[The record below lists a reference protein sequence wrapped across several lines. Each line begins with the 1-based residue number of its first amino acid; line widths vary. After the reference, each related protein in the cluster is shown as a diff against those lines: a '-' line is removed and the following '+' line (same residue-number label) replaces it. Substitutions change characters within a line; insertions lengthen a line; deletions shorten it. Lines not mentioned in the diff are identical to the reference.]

1 VFGVVSPLAHVDAAC
16 LDAWAE
22 ILLAAPDSRLLW
34 LTDTAE
40 ADTVTRE
47 RFKRLMALREIA
59 PERID
64 MRHRLEDVARQRAI
78 GEMALVLDSL
88 PVSLGTAALE
98 CLWCGTPVLSLR
110 GDAPWRSTAAGLL
123 TAAGLGAWVAAG
135 RDDYIAKAVACS
147 GATAASREGLRQR
160 LLASPIMDAAGF
172 ADAFGR
178 AIEGMWDELS
188 A

>member
-1 VFGVVSPLAHVDAAC
+1 
-16 LDAWAE
+16 
-22 ILLAAPDSRLLW
+22 LLAAPDSRLLW

-40 ADTVTRE
+40 ADTATRE
-47 RFKRLMALREIA
+47 RFRRLMALREIE

-64 MRHRLEDVARQRAI
+64 MRPRLEDAGRQRAI
-78 GEMALVLDSL
+78 GEMALVLDTFS
-88 PVSLGTAALE
+88 VSLGTAALE

-110 GDAPWRSTAAGLL
+110 GDASWRSSAAGLL
-123 TAAGLGAWVAAG
+123 TAAGLGEWVAAAG
-135 RDDYIAKAVACS
+135 RDDYIAKAAACS
-147 GATAASREGLRQR
+147 GATAASRAGVRQC
-160 LLASPIMDAAGF
+160 LQASPIMDAAGF